1 MSLESFKSSSVGAA
15 IAPVVASPEV
25 IARMER
31 LSREGRPAVGA
42 LDEAL
47 AGRVELDDTEKQH
60 VGRWIRDVL
69 GERGWR
75 PLKQKR
81 LSGGRLFSSGSVYGR
96 IGPAAAGADAAADAA
111 DAGPAT
117 GGPAER
123 LEAARA
129 LVRRARRRDYGVREF
144 IADKRREAAAEE

>member
-96 IGPAAAGADAAADAA
+96 IGPAAAAADAA